1 MPMQKLQAQLQ
12 SMSMG
17 MLVANQMKD
26 DKENV
31 DVGNLNPNDEI

>member
-1 MPMQKLQAQLQ
+1 
-12 SMSMG
+12 MSKR

-31 DVGNLNPNDEI
+31 DVGYLNPNDEI